1 MLAFL
6 TILITTVNFVVS
18 VEVNFYPTYRS
29 YYSLLN
35 DGGTVKD
42 ITVAE
47 NEMLAVLNRELHYT
61 ALKQLL
67 VTAAVIS
74 LEKTVLN
81 ALPLGF
87 SDVMHGYFRVLC
99 VGYALYAVGN
109 TVMLIL
115 LYFTDYS
122 GALTASALFAGSTVV
137 FTVIGQ
143 FFTTSLFG
151 FGFLMGH
158 RCSPYMRH
166 SGSPHTPTIC
176 HTECWDSS
184 RLWRK
189 RNVDVSPNWAYC
201 LNMANSGSTNHC
213 IAQGMHGLLTRR
225 ILQKRMS

>member
-1 MLAFL
+1 M
-6 TILITTVNFVVS
+6 
-18 VEVNFYPTYRS
+18 
-29 YYSLLN
+29 
-35 DGGTVKD
+35 
-42 ITVAE
+42 
-47 NEMLAVLNRELHYT
+47 
-61 ALKQLL
+61 
-67 VTAAVIS
+67 IS

-151 FGFLMGH
+151 FGFLMGASLFAIYATF
-158 RCSPYMRH
+158 RLASY
-166 SGSPHTPTIC
+166 TDNL
-176 HTECWDSS
+176 HTECWGNS

-201 LNMANSGSTNHC
+201 LNMSNSGSTNHC